1 MAMDRSDRAPDIFIT
16 PDEFADLVRLS
27 RRQIDRLRK
36 ARPCGFPAEYEL
48 GCGASKHRRCPRFK
62 RDDVLAWMDS
72 RALW

>member
-1 MAMDRSDRAPDIFIT
+1 MAKRDQGPGVFIT

-36 ARPCGFPAEYEL
+36 MRPCGFPTEYEI
-48 GCGASKHRRCPRFK
+48 GSGTSKHRRCPRFK
-62 RDDVLAWMDS
+62 RDDVLAWMDT